1 MLKEISRYANYGGAA
16 NRRVFT
22 DADMDLYIW
31 FNDSEPEKFH
41 LSYNKQAC
49 TQSVSWNNESGF
61 EFNQPDLGEAIAIL
75 FGLMDSYAVSNTS
88 PMQLASQ
95 FLHLSDRIEPWLAD
109 FIYARLLEHPGHNVT
124 HVNQDR
130 VLRSF

>member
-1 MLKEISRYANYGGAA
+1 MLKEISRFANYGGGA
-16 NRRVFT
+16 NRRAFT

-31 FNDSEPEKFH
+31 FKGGEPERFH
-41 LSYNKQAC
+41 LSYNKQSC
-49 TQSVSWNNESGF
+49 TQSVSWNNEAGF
-61 EFNQPDLGEAIAIL
+61 EFNQMDLGEAIAIL
-75 FGLMDSYAVSNTS
+75 FGLLDSHTARDTS
-88 PMQLASQ
+88 PMQLAMQ
-95 FLHLSDRIEPWLAD
+95 FLHASDRIEPWLAD